1 MVRYIVRTTSRV
13 QPLVKAD
20 LPLPGDLFTIG
31 GRTWRFTN
39 HGRFAV
45 ISTMT
50 DTLPFSA
57 VVIPPSAAA
66 HQAATIGREL
76 DMGLAPRIGNFVRGG
91 ALPTAGGG
99 VQVAA

>member
-13 QPLVKAD
+13 QPLVKSD
-20 LPLPGDLFTIG
+20 LPLPGDIFTIG

-50 DTLPFSA
+50 ATLPFSA
-57 VVIPPSAAA
+57 IIIPPSAAMQ
-66 HQAATIGREL
+66 QAASIGREL
-76 DMGLAPRIGNFVRGG
+76 DLGLAPKIGTFSRPGR
-91 ALPTAGGG
+91 LPTAGGG
-99 VQVAA
+99 VSVAA